1 MNRVFLCLTTEHDL
15 RLVAVAGVV
24 CLLSTI
30 VGYDLLARAVAER
43 RAIRFSWLAAAALV
57 TGGGVWATHFIAM
70 LAYDPGVPLGFA
82 VATTLG
88 SGVGGIVLAGVGFV
102 LIASAPKSP
111 VVRVLSGAVI
121 GGGVAML
128 HYVGMAAVVLQGTIV
143 WDDDLVA
150 SSVIGGCALAA
161 LSTWQFTGGA
171 RIRQRLL
178 AAVTLTLAVCFHHFV
193 GMGAVTIIQDVS
205 RPEIASALP
214 KSAIV
219 MGVTGAMLAVLA
231 LGAISGTFDRTL
243 ASRSAQEAQRLST
256 LANVAFEGIVVCRDG
271 CVVQANQS
279 FAKLVGREADDL
291 VGLPLAQFFAEADRY
306 SVAALMGGVGKRVI
320 SARVETASADLIPA
334 EILTRV
340 IEERGGRQI
349 VVAVRDLRER
359 PLAENRIRFLAHH
372 DTLTGL
378 ANRGFFGVRLEE
390 EIAKARRS
398 GSLLAVHYVDLDRF
412 KEVNDALGHLAGD
425 EVLRTVAGRL
435 QALARKSDVIARLG
449 GDEFVLL
456 QTEVGSPDAA
466 VALAERVCRSLGKAI
481 SPNGERV
488 EVSAS
493 VGVALFPA
501 DSDTSEGLIRAAD
514 MALYR
519 AKNEGRATFRCF
531 EP

>member
-150 SSVIGGCALAA
+150 ASVIGGCALGA
-161 LSTWQFTGGA
+161 LSTWQFTGA
-171 RIRQRLL
+171 TRTRQRLL
-178 AAVTLTLAVCFHHFV
+178 AAVTLTLAVCVHHFV
-193 GMGAVTIIQDVS
+193 GMGAATIVQDLS

-231 LGAISGTFDRTL
+231 LGAISGTFDRVL
-243 ASRSAQEAQRLST
+243 ASRSR
-256 LANVAFEGIVVCRDG
+256 
-271 CVVQANQS
+271 
-279 FAKLVGREADDL
+279 
-291 VGLPLAQFFAEADRY
+291 
-306 SVAALMGGVGKRVI
+306 
-320 SARVETASADLIPA
+320 
-334 EILTRV
+334 
-340 IEERGGRQI
+340 
-349 VVAVRDLRER
+349 
-359 PLAENRIRFLAHH
+359 
-372 DTLTGL
+372 
-378 ANRGFFGVRLEE
+378 
-390 EIAKARRS
+390 
-398 GSLLAVHYVDLDRF
+398 
-412 KEVNDALGHLAGD
+412 
-425 EVLRTVAGRL
+425 
-435 QALARKSDVIARLG
+435 
-449 GDEFVLL
+449 
-456 QTEVGSPDAA
+456 
-466 VALAERVCRSLGKAI
+466 
-481 SPNGERV
+481 
-488 EVSAS
+488 
-493 VGVALFPA
+493 
-501 DSDTSEGLIRAAD
+501 
-514 MALYR
+514 
-519 AKNEGRATFRCF
+519 
-531 EP
+531 